1 MWLVATMLASTVP
14 DLGIIFCS
22 AADTAC
28 EVKSDV
34 LKTSKDFE
42 VNMNW
47 LVGRPVVATESS

>member
-1 MWLVATMLASTVP
+1 MLASTVP